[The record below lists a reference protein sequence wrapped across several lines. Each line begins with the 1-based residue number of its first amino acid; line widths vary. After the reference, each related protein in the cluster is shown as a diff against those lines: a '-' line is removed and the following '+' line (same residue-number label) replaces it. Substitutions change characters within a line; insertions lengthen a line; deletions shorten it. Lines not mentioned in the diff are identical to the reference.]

1 MRGYATLCIVL
12 VLNCISYI
20 FRSLCHDRKIGK
32 TVRLRRDATLCIAL
46 VLNCISYIFRSLCHD
61 RKIGKTVRLRRG
73 IPSEVGINR
82 QTRLGILA
90 ILS

>member
-1 MRGYATLCIVL
+1 MRGY
-12 VLNCISYI
+12 
-20 FRSLCHDRKIGK
+20 
-32 TVRLRRDATLCIAL
+32 ATLCIAL